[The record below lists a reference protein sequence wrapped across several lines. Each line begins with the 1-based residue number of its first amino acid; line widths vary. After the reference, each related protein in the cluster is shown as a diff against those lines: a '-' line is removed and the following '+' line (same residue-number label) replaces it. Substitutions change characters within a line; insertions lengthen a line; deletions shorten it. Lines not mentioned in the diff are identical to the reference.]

1 MLRQLRVSNY
11 RSLGRDVAM
20 RFGRISIFIGP
31 NGSGKSNALDA
42 LSFVRDAV
50 LQGLPAAITH
60 REGIDSIRRHSSGHP
75 YNMSISLEVA
85 LKGGPATY
93 GFEITGD
100 RTEEYRVKSESASV
114 KTNNQ
119 RHRFRRE
126 GSEWH
131 GPDGYSPRLDDE
143 ALELTALAGDTRFKP
158 LADFLGRACVYSIF
172 PDVLRVPQT
181 FDSASPMKR
190 HGENWVSILRELL
203 KTVEKAD
210 LLSGLGKLTGDIE
223 DARVV
228 SAAGFL
234 VAEFKQIVPRD
245 RNKRKKWFAAGR
257 QSDGTLRVA
266 GLLTALLQ
274 KPTIPVIGIEEPE
287 LTVHPGALPM
297 IYEYLVQASEVSQV
311 IITTHSP
318 IILDVA
324 DVERDRIFVVERSN
338 GYTDVRCMSEEQ
350 LAPVH
355 QKLLSLGDL
364 YLSGE
369 RPGSRPCP
377 VTTERHA
384 RRTRQGERTTD
395 GRETAA

>member
-1 MLRQLRVSNY
+1 MLRRLRISNY
-11 RSLGRDVAM
+11 RSLGRSVVM
-20 RFGRISIFIGP
+20 GFGRISILIGP

-60 REGIDSIRRHSSGHP
+60 REGIDSIRRHSRGHP
-75 YNMSISLEVA
+75 YNVAISLEIT
-85 LKGGPATY
+85 LPDGPASY
-93 GFEITGD
+93 AFEITGD

-114 KTNNQ
+114 AS
-119 RHRFRRE
+119 RHENYRFRRE
-126 GSEWH
+126 GDQWE
-131 GPDGYSPRLDDE
+131 GPDGYAPRRDDE

-158 LADFLGRACVYSIF
+158 LTDFLSRICVYSIF
-172 PDVLRVPQT
+172 PDVLRAPQT

-203 KTVEKAD
+203 KIDERAD
-210 LLSGLGKLTGDIE
+210 LVSGLRKLTGDI
-223 DARVV
+223 DDVRVT

-234 VAEFKQIVPRD
+234 VAEFKQLVPHD
-245 RNKRKKWFAAGR
+245 RNKGKKWFAAGR

-274 KPTIPVIGIEEPE
+274 QPTLPVVGIEEPE

-297 IYEYLVQASEVSQV
+297 VYEYLVQASEISQV

-324 DVERDRIFVVERSN
+324 NIERDRIFVVDRDEGQTAVHRVSEQQLVP
-338 GYTDVRCMSEEQ
+338 VRQ
-350 LAPVH
+350 R
-355 QKLLSLGDL
+355 LLSLGDL
-364 YLSGE
+364 YLSGDLQL
-369 RPGSRPCP
+369 PL
-377 VTTERHA
+377 
-384 RRTRQGERTTD
+384 QLQ
-395 GRETAA
+395 

>member
-1 MLRQLRVSNY
+1 MLRQLRISNY
-11 RSLGRDVAM
+11 RSLGRDVKM
-20 RFGRISIFIGP
+20 SFGRISILIGP

-60 REGIDSIRRHSSGHP
+60 REGIDSIRRHSRGHP
-75 YNMSISLEVA
+75 HNVSISLEVA
-85 LKGGPATY
+85 LNDGPASY
-93 GFEITGD
+93 AFEITGD
-100 RTEEYRVKSESASV
+100 RTEDYRVKSESASV
-114 KTNNQ
+114 SSKNEWYQ
-119 RHRFRRE
+119 FRRE
-126 GSEWH
+126 NDRWE
-131 GPDGYSPRLDDE
+131 GPDGYAPRRDDE

-158 LADFLGRACVYSIF
+158 LTDFLGRVCVYSIF
-172 PDVLRVPQT
+172 PDVLRAPQT

-203 KTVEKAD
+203 KKKDKED
-210 LLSGLGKLTGDIE
+210 LVSALHKLTGDIA
-223 DARVV
+223 DARVT

-234 VAEFKQIVPRD
+234 IAEFKQHGPGD
-245 RNKRKKWFAAGR
+245 QNKSKKWFAAGR

-274 KPTIPVIGIEEPE
+274 KPTIPVVGIEEPE

-297 IYEYLVQASEVSQV
+297 VYDYLVQASEVSQV

-324 DVERDRIFVVERSN
+324 DIARDRIFVVERS
-338 GYTDVRCMSEEQ
+338 GGQTAVRRVSDQQ
-350 LAPVH
+350 LAPVR

-364 YLSGE
+364 YLSGDLQL
-369 RPGSRPCP
+369 PLDL
-377 VTTERHA
+377 H
-384 RRTRQGERTTD
+384 
-395 GRETAA
+395 